1 MFKIIGII
9 LFILYETFD
18 LFCHG
23 IVDHPLAFGMLKIIF
38 LNMVLLLIVIFK
50 NNIFLKMK
58 EKILLIIII
67 ASKILLTPMKNLK
80 KIKI

>member
-18 LFCHG
+18 LFSHG

-58 EKILLIIII
+58 EKIPPIIKT
-67 ASKILLTPMKNLK
+67 AAKILLTPIKTPEK
-80 KIKI
+80 K